1 MGKVILDITMS
12 LDGFIAGPNMGE
24 GGLRLHDWIFGAK
37 TSVDEEIMEETVEN
51 SGAVIV
57 GGRTYD
63 IAIEEAWGG
72 VSPFLVP
79 AFVVCSEIPKPAK
92 KVPGF
97 TFVTWG
103 IDSAIAHAREVAR
116 GKDVWVMGGA
126 NIAQQFLRAGL
137 FDELQIHVA
146 PVLFGRGIRLFEQFG
161 NDRIELKS
169 TRVIES
175 PGAVHLRYSV
185 VN

>member
-1 MGKVILDITMS
+1 MS
-12 LDGFIAGPNMGE
+12 LDGYIAGPNMNSKFPMGE

-37 TSVDEEIMEETVEN
+37 TAVDEVLMEEIVES
-51 SGAVIV
+51 SGAVIL

-63 IAIEEAWGG
+63 TAIDEAWGG

-79 AFVVCSEIPKPAK
+79 AFVVCSEVPEQAHR
-92 KVPGF
+92 VPGF
-97 TFVTWG
+97 TFVTGG
-103 IDSAIAHAREVAR
+103 IASAITLARDVAC
-116 GKDVWVMGGA
+116 GKDIWVMGGA

-137 FDELQIHVA
+137 FDEMQIHVA

-161 NDRIELKS
+161 NDRIELIS

-175 PGAVHLRYSV
+175 PGAAHLRYSIV
-185 VN
+185 K